1 MTPKRT
7 KRKKRWALAKF
18 GLTLYLALGMFALIG
33 LRTAVVNLEYHIG
46 DLNKQKVVLIRKSK
60 ALSAQR
66 AGFYS
71 SKMIEDVAMQKLG
84 MTLPERQNVFFV
96 KRETG
101 ASPYKASMTVPV
113 RR

>member
-1 MTPKRT
+1 MISKRL
-7 KRKKRWALAKF
+7 KRKKRWTLLKF
-18 GLTLYLALGMFALIG
+18 GLGLYIAAGIFALIG

-46 DLNKQKVVLIRKSK
+46 DLNKQKVALIRQSKS
-60 ALSAQR
+60 LSAQR

-71 SKMIEDVAMQKLG
+71 SKMIEDVATQKLG
-84 MTLPERQNVFFV
+84 MSLPDRQKVFFV

-101 ASPYKASMTVPV
+101 ASPYKVSMTVPA

>member
-18 GLTLYLALGMFALIG
+18 GLTLYLAAGMFALVG

-46 DLNKQKVVLIRKSK
+46 DLNKQKAALVRKSK

-71 SKMIEDVAMQKLG
+71 SKVIEDVATQKLR
-84 MTLPERQNVFFV
+84 MSRPDRQNVFFV
-96 KRETG
+96 KREAG
-101 ASPYKASMTVPV
+101 ASAYKVSMTVPA

>member
-1 MTPKRT
+1 MTSKRT
-7 KRKKRWALAKF
+7 KRKKRWTLVKF
-18 GLTLYLALGMFALIG
+18 GLTLYLAAGMFALIG
-33 LRTAVVNLEYHIG
+33 LRTAVVNLEYDIG
-46 DLNKQKVVLIRKSK
+46 NMNKQKVGLIRKSK

-71 SKMIEDVAMQKLG
+71 SKTIEDVATQKLG
-84 MTLPERQNVFFV
+84 MSLPDRQKVFFV

-101 ASPYKASMTVPV
+101 ASPYKVSMTVPA